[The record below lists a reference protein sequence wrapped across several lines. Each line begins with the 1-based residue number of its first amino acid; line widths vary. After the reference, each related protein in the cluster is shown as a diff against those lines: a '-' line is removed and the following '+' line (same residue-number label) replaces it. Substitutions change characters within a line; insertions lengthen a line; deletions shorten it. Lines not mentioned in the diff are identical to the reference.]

1 MTQNDTARQNLLNS
15 FKEAVRAPNEIDFCA
30 LVKLDAPVPEQ
41 AVLEYFAAD
50 NLHGREV
57 NTEWVKKIVSIYHQ
71 LYNEQKFSKFR
82 FERNNDNIVAWLP
95 VWLPGDDDETRKYG
109 GKFILYKSSTPQG
122 EHVFNAGIQV
132 NGKLHI
138 RLAKEYLDNLRSESE

>member
-1 MTQNDTARQNLLNS
+1 MIQNDISRQNLLDS

-50 NLHGREV
+50 DLHGRKV
-57 NTEWVKKIVSIYHQ
+57 DVHSVKELVSIYHK
-71 LYNEQKFSKFR
+71 LYNSQNFSKFR
-82 FERNNDNIVAWLP
+82 FERNNENIVAWLP
-95 VWLPGDDDETRKYG
+95 VWLPGDDEETRKYG

-132 NGKLHI
+132 NGSLHI
-138 RLAKEYLDNLRSESE
+138 RLAKEYLDNLRA